1 LAESISSR
9 GGSVT
14 LSDQTSRDGVQGFAR
29 AALALVGFAL
39 FGYGVIVAL
48 ENATGMKIQAG
59 PLAAIIL
66 GFVIAAAGVLWH
78 LQTSRTERPASARV
92 VPSLAPSGSQP
103 AQPASP
109 DAKPSDAAA
118 AQDRVAAAPPHA
130 SEGDNAAQAQHRDQA
145 TAKGLAPLAAMPAAR
160 ADMSDAEFKAA
171 TLAFAGK
178 MRAFEQSYD
187 SKRYQI
193 FDKQTDNQQERDEQI
208 QELKALQSE
217 KVSNFTKDILP
228 QAQFVQNELLR
239 RLEQRGITDVPMPP
253 PPAGTS
259 IAMGRRVLQ
268 VDVSDVGLLGH
279 QPLHG
284 LAAYLELLAS
294 KLTD

>member
-1 LAESISSR
+1 MAESISSR

-14 LSDQTSRDGVQGFAR
+14 LSDQTSRDGVQGFVR

-92 VPSLAPSGSQP
+92 VPTLAPSGSQP
-103 AQPASP
+103 ASP
-109 DAKPSDAAA
+109 DTKPSDAAA
-118 AQDRVAAAPPHA
+118 AKDRVATAPPHV
-130 SEGDNAAQAQHRDQA
+130 SEGDKAQAQHRDQT
-145 TAKGLAPLAAMPAAR
+145 TAKGSTPAVAMPAAR
-160 ADMSDAEFKAA
+160 ADMSDAEFKSA
-171 TLAFAGK
+171 TLALAGK
-178 MRAFEQSYD
+178 MRVFEQSYD

-193 FDKQTDNQQERDEQI
+193 FDKPTDNQQERDEQI

-259 IAMGRRVLQ
+259 IAMGRRLLQ